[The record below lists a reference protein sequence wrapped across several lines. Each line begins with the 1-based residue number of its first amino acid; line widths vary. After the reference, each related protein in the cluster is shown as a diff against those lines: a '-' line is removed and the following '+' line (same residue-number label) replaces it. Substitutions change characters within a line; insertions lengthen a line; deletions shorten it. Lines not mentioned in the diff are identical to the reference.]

1 MQGRDISPKN
11 VPRNAPKITVRPR
24 SQDAYYRSR
33 SPIAQAFFNIPS
45 EQSKEEEEQEVVEE
59 IPEIK
64 ASEHQLAC
72 PWNKVKKLKS
82 KENAKS
88 PGKDELHPRPWGVRS
103 PKEIPC
109 TCKIPKNDLHKFS
122 RLNPYSVLPS
132 ISLKS
137 PAHCEVNKALDIA
150 CKEIDKI
157 KIQLTTEEATEFA
170 NKVKMVLEKKVR
182 PKGKLADRERGGNK
196 SLKKAVSFSSHQ
208 PKSNTTSIVEAKDSA
223 KDRQLQSMTPTT
235 KQIGHS
241 LPAGN
246 IMIEPP
252 GAMNMTPTAVVGTME
267 STNYFIELST
277 AHPVKQ
283 NANTEFK
290 NIMTHVLPK
299 VDKPKLVNVDGAYYA
314 EVPNEFNVPQT
325 NQVCPDSRL
334 VGKRTENVMFYALA
348 DKQPPQN
355 VIYAKP
361 KSPYSNTKYIPVAKL
376 PALGLPQQVGKQIV
390 KK

>member
-1 MQGRDISPKN
+1 MEFLL
-11 VPRNAPKITVRPR
+11 
-24 SQDAYYRSR
+24 
-33 SPIAQAFFNIPS
+33 FFLF
-45 EQSKEEEEQEVVEE
+45 Q
-59 IPEIK
+59 
-64 ASEHQLAC
+64 
-72 PWNKVKKLKS
+72 
-82 KENAKS
+82 
-88 PGKDELHPRPWGVRS
+88 
-103 PKEIPC
+103 
-109 TCKIPKNDLHKFS
+109 
-122 RLNPYSVLPS
+122 
-132 ISLKS
+132 
-137 PAHCEVNKALDIA
+137 
-150 CKEIDKI
+150 IDKI

-325 NQVCPDSRL
+325 NQVGASL
-334 VGKRTENVMFYALA
+334 NYFLFFFHFYEALINMHVFSA
-348 DKQPPQN
+348 SIRYFSEHQ
-355 VIYAKP
+355 
-361 KSPYSNTKYIPVAKL
+361 SL
-376 PALGLPQQVGKQIV
+376 FLF
-390 KK
+390 